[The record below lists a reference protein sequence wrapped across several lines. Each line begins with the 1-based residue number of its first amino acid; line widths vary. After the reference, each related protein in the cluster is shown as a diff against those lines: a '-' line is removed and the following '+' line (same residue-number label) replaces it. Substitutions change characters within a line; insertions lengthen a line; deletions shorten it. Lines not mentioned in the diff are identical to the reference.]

1 MKLIISF
8 LLALKLIILHWFGK
22 MDGRN
27 MSELVPAR
35 PHVKHTHCVG
45 MNRECKLARNS
56 NE

>member
-1 MKLIISF
+1 
-8 LLALKLIILHWFGK
+8 

-35 PHVKHTHCVG
+35 PHIKHTHCVG

-56 NE
+56 LVIMNEVAGQAHVF